1 MAQGFPGGY
10 APTGGESAHPLE
22 FALCEFCG
30 RELPARMMDTHKNR
44 VHNVPLPRA
53 PPRPPGAPDPSIPP
67 WISDQGP
74 GRGASYVP
82 PGATP
87 RFPPSAATA
96 LSATPHGPPAPS
108 TPSTPSPKATGAP
121 VAAPPPPGAAP
132 PAEEHPLP
140 PPPPDWVPPSE
151 ATPPASPE
159 PSTTP
164 GPERE
169 RSEGS
174 SDVEVAPAEEA
185 PVAETPPVLTEEG
198 AVAPEGEPAPV
209 PEADPEQVAGLVAE
223 AGTEVPAPEP
233 EAEDADREEPSSA
246 SAEADAEVDTSST
259 DDEPTG
265 EGRATGPALP
275 PGEVPPHEHEVPE
288 HEHEM
293 PEHQHELPEHQH
305 ELPEHQHDLTEHQH
319 DLPEHQ
325 HDLPEH
331 QHDLPEHEHE
341 LPEHQ
346 HDVSEHQHELPEHE
360 HEVAEHEHELPAHD
374 HEDYKG
380 LLDTQGA
387 DLEAVKHVVHDLT
400 GRLQDREEEIQ
411 RLRKAMDESE
421 QVRAA
426 LAREVA
432 LARADREKMTQSLPV
447 VLYDAEEK
455 RVASVNLF
463 ASGHGEA
470 LEKLI
475 GALIHSWQ
483 NEGKNV
489 DVTGLPPNMAVKV
502 RDDPQG
508 RGFELFPSSVLFLR
522 VTSKEREA
530 MGALPPL
537 VSQPERKE
545 KRDGSSEK
553 T

>member
-10 APTGGESAHPLE
+10 APSGGESAHPLE

-44 VHNVPLPRA
+44 VHNVPLPKA
-53 PPRPPGAPDPSIPP
+53 PPRPPGSPDPSIPP
-67 WISDQGP
+67 WVSDQGS
-74 GRGASYVP
+74 GRGASYLP

-96 LSATPHGPPAPS
+96 LTATPHGPAAPGA
-108 TPSTPSPKATGAP
+108 PPVGLPKPTGAP
-121 VAAPPPPGAAP
+121 AAAPPPPGAAP
-132 PAEEHPLP
+132 SAEEHPLP
-140 PPPPDWVPPSE
+140 PPPPDWVRPPEE
-151 ATPPASPE
+151 AQPAAPE
-159 PSTTP
+159 PSEP
-164 GPERE
+164 AGPERE
-169 RSEGS
+169 RAEDP
-174 SDVEVAPAEEA
+174 SDSEVAPAEEA

-209 PEADPEQVAGLVAE
+209 PEATPEQVAGIVAD
-223 AGTEVPAPEP
+223 AGTEAPAVEP
-233 EAEDADREEPSSA
+233 ATDGEDRDELSSA
-246 SAEADAEVDTSST
+246 SADSDAEVDASSA

-265 EGRATGPALP
+265 DGPATGPALP
-275 PGEVPPHEHEVPE
+275 PGEVAPLKHEVPEHEHELPE

-293 PEHQHELPEHQH
+293 PEHQHELPDHQH
-305 ELPEHQHDLTEHQH
+305 E
-319 DLPEHQ
+319 LPEHQ

-421 QVRAA
+421 KVRAA

-530 MGALPPL
+530 LGALPPL

-545 KRDGSSEK
+545 KRERSTEK